1 LLAFT
6 LFQFQ
11 WEEPKLLLV
20 QKVHLK
26 DGHSS
31 VASQLLQPHSY
42 CAQIFH
48 LLGGELLFTGAQ
60 SETKAMQ
67 IEEKDLQP
75 NTVGTPGKIHTINIA
90 KKLKYMMEI
99 QFRSQT

>member
-26 DGHSS
+26 DGHSF

-42 CAQIFH
+42 CDQIFH
-48 LLGGELLFTGAQ
+48 LLGCELLFTGAQ

-75 NTVGTPGKIHTINIA
+75 NTVGTPGKMHTTNIA
-90 KKLKYMMEI
+90 KNLKYRMEI